1 MEKIYKKLR
10 ENNIR
15 AIFEEKSESMNYK
28 IRDYLQNKKVPYVL
42 VAGDKEIESNTV
54 AIRKRGT
61 GQIGEMPIN
70 EFIEKLKDEINSKGQ
85 KEINK

>member
-1 MEKIYKKLR
+1 
-10 ENNIR
+10 
-15 AIFEEKSESMNYK
+15 MNYK